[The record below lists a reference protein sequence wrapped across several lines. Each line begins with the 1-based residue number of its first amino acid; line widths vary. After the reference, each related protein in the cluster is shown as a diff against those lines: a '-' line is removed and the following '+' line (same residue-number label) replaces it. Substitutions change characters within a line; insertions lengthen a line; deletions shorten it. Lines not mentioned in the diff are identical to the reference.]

1 MEGAAVAAAAAAAA
15 AVTETE
21 TATGTGTGTAV
32 WCFAR
37 AVRIEGGCIF
47 TSFPR
52 CCCHQSAHGQYNN
65 NALTCTVTRFS
76 HAAAAPPATACFC
89 SSLLACVCGGVAAA
103 TLCPP
108 PSSSSGA
115 RWASGMTGVEFAL
128 SRIRTRDEAASGE
141 ENCRII
147 EVCSAPGDDFGGGA
161 AAEVG
166 AAG

>member
-1 MEGAAVAAAAAAAA
+1 MEGAAAAAA

-21 TATGTGTGTAV
+21 TATGTGTAV

-65 NALTCTVTRFS
+65 NQALTCTVTRFS

-89 SSLLACVCGGVAAA
+89 CSLLACVCGGVRVAAA

-115 RWASGMTGVEFAL
+115 RWASGMTGVELAL

-147 EVCSAPGDDFGGGA
+147 EVCSEPGDDFGGGA

-166 AAG
+166 AAR